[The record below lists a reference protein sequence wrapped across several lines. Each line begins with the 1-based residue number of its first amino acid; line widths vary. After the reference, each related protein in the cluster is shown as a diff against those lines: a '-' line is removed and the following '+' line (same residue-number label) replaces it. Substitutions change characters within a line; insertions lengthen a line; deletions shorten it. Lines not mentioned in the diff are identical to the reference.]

1 VIEVF
6 NVLFNDAARCYISTA
21 LVTDA
26 MVASKKNDP
35 KTKKVQLHVCADSY
49 QHKTG
54 DVQHTKMPPNG
65 QVLAALRCVKMNRI
79 IVYCE
84 SEKMWKKISVAKL
97 KVLQVPWHFA
107 CQDWRKS

>member
-1 VIEVF
+1 VIDVF
-6 NVLFNDAARCYISTA
+6 NVLFNDAANCCISTV

-35 KTKKVQLHVCADSY
+35 KTKKVQLDVCADSY
-49 QHKTG
+49 QLKTG
-54 DVQHTKMPPNG
+54 DMQHTKMPPNG

-79 IVYCE
+79 IMYCE
-84 SEKMWKKISVAKL
+84 LEKIWKKISVAKL

-107 CQDWRKS
+107 CRG